1 MTHHPVTKV
10 TKRVSLGRE
19 SAKACVDSNS
29 RSIYHEG
36 MLGTTDLTNPNDIET
51 LRRSVAMLP
60 ASADARI
67 FSREEALRVLDVLQA
82 LLKTT
87 EFD

>member
-1 MTHHPVTKV
+1 
-10 TKRVSLGRE
+10 
-19 SAKACVDSNS
+19 
-29 RSIYHEG
+29 
-36 MLGTTDLTNPNDIET
+36 MLGTTDLTNPIDVET

-67 FSREEALRVLDVLQA
+67 FSREEALQILDVLRR
-82 LLKTT
+82 LLRAT

>member
-1 MTHHPVTKV
+1 VTDV
-10 TKRVSLGRE
+10 TSADNGQQDPELGLE
-19 SAKACVDSNS
+19 SNDRSNYGGS
-29 RSIYHEG
+29 
-36 MLGTTDLTNPNDIET
+36 MLGTTDLTNPIDVES

-67 FSREEALRVLDVLQA
+67 FSREEALRILDVLRE
-82 LLKTT
+82 LLRAT

>member
-1 MTHHPVTKV
+1 
-10 TKRVSLGRE
+10 
-19 SAKACVDSNS
+19 
-29 RSIYHEG
+29 
-36 MLGTTDLTNPNDIET
+36 MLGMTDLTNPNDVET

-67 FSREEALRVLDVLQA
+67 FTREEALQLLDVLHR
-82 LLKTT
+82 LLKAT

>member
-1 MTHHPVTKV
+1 MTEVTKSGFSPPDPNGAL
-10 TKRVSLGRE
+10 VSN
-19 SAKACVDSNS
+19 D
-29 RSIYHEG
+29 RSIYAG
-36 MLGTTDLTNPNDIET
+36 WMLGTTDLTNPIDVET

-67 FSREEALRVLDVLQA
+67 FSREEALQILDVLRQ
-82 LLKTT
+82 LLRAT

>member
-1 MTHHPVTKV
+1 MVLPPPPEVV
-10 TKRVSLGRE
+10 LWL
-19 SAKACVDSNS
+19 SND
-29 RSIYHEG
+29 RSIYAAG
-36 MLGTTDLTNPNDIET
+36 MLGTTDLTNPIDVET

-67 FSREEALRVLDVLQA
+67 FSREEALRILDVLRR
-82 LLKTT
+82 LLQET

>member
-1 MTHHPVTKV
+1 MAAWLRTIV
-10 TKRVSLGRE
+10 
-19 SAKACVDSNS
+19 
-29 RSIYHEG
+29 RSTLLG
-36 MLGTTDLTNPNDIET
+36 MLGTTDLTNPIDVET

-67 FSREEALRVLDVLQA
+67 FSREEALRILDVLRR
-82 LLKTT
+82 LLQET

>member
-1 MTHHPVTKV
+1 MAAWLRTIV
-10 TKRVSLGRE
+10 
-19 SAKACVDSNS
+19 
-29 RSIYHEG
+29 RSTLLG
-36 MLGTTDLTNPNDIET
+36 MLRTTDLTNPIDVET

-67 FSREEALRVLDVLQA
+67 FSREEALRILDVLRR
-82 LLKTT
+82 LLQET